1 MMPVVNQVFSRF
13 DADDSGFISLE
24 ELFNGLAQVMDGS
37 VDAKAEFYFDLY
49 DMDGG
54 GTIDANEVRYVS
66 GGTSCCV
73 CNRSIILVFRL

>member
-1 MMPVVNQVFSRF
+1 MMPVVNQVFARF

-37 VDAKAEFYFDLY
+37 NEEKSNFYFDLY

-54 GTIDANEVRYVS
+54 GSIEADEVRCS
-66 GGTSCCV
+66 PRADTETCQP
-73 CNRSIILVFRL
+73 